1 MNALKLSCRMDK
13 CAVDLTLEMEIK
25 KCTTQLDKNNPD
37 RYNQCPYLIVE
48 NYDEYQ
54 KGDVWQKFGSMV
66 EKSKPKNKD
75 KLV

>member
-13 CAVDLTLEMEIK
+13 CAVDSTLEMEIK

-37 RYNQCPYLIVE
+37 LYNQCPYLIVE
-48 NYDEYQ
+48 NCDDYK

>member
-25 KCTTQLDKNNPD
+25 KCTTQLDKNNPNT
-37 RYNQCPYLIVE
+37 YNQCPYLIVE
-48 NYDEYQ
+48 SADDYQ

-66 EKSKPKNKD
+66 ERSKPKNKD
-75 KLV
+75 KLI